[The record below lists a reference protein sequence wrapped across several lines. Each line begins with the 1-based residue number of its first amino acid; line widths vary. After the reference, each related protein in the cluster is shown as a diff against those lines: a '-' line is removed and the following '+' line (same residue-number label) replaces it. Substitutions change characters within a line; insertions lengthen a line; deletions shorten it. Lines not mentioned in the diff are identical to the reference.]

1 VHFFAQSLFPFLSP
15 IQYSPFIR
23 LSHTRKLDKQDRQRQ
38 KRQTAG
44 TLVQKLWGKTKK
56 KTSTAQPRP
65 EIVIPPKGIGPV
77 SMQEINE
84 NDVLAGRGG
93 RINAHIGNV
102 QFRDMVAARKKD
114 YLAKSTKKLE
124 KAHIAAEVVRIIR
137 NMTPPGRFLKA
148 DPDGLW
154 YDIGDQKAIKKVGQ
168 ALREDAPDVRDS
180 DEEDDNQN
188 SYEPFVQSS
197 NTITP
202 KAVIQLPSEHPR
214 QDDAAFP
221 ILPLVREK
229 TRQPRMEPITTGFR
243 STPPIAKAFGD
254 LLPYA
259 AGTSGAAAAVMQDDD
274 LARRSDEVFGR
285 PFHHA
290 DKDMSFISGFS
301 ASDMVSDISGLT
313 DPMSTLSARM
323 SQQRPAMRQSN
334 NTATTYSST
343 FTGTRHFLS
352 ASGAGLN
359 RSNSWSSLFD
369 SNSLRGGG
377 IRDSSLV
384 AGSGISGMQSVAM
397 SDADQR
403 RAQRSEIHQFYQQ
416 QQQQQP
422 YYSQQPQF
430 QQQMAPPPPQ
440 PMSSYYQQS
449 SHHGGLPTDMSVA
462 SMSMNSVASIPASVM
477 SGLSDT
483 LQALDLAEPRI
494 P

>member
-1 VHFFAQSLFPFLSP
+1 M
-15 IQYSPFIR
+15 
-23 LSHTRKLDKQDRQRQ
+23 DRQRQ
-38 KRQTAG
+38 KRQTAS

-65 EIVIPPKGIGPV
+65 EVVIPPKGIGPV

-102 QFRDMVAARKKD
+102 QFRDMVAARKKE
-114 YLAKSTKKLE
+114 YLAKSTRK
-124 KAHIAAEVVRIIR
+124 
-137 NMTPPGRFLKA
+137 FLKA

-154 YDIGDQKAIKKVGQ
+154 YDIGDQKAFKKVGQ

-180 DEEDDNQN
+180 DEDDDIQN

-202 KAVIQLPSEHPR
+202 KAVIQLPSERPM
-214 QDDAAFP
+214 QDDAAFHT
-221 ILPLVREK
+221 LPLLTES
-229 TRQPRMEPITTGFR
+229 TRQPTPTTTGFR

-259 AGTSGAAAAVMQDDD
+259 AGTSGAAAAAMQDAD
-274 LARRSDEVFGR
+274 LARRPDEAFGR

-290 DKDMSFISGFS
+290 DKDTSFISGFS
-301 ASDMVSDISGLT
+301 ASDMVSDMSALT

-323 SQQRPAMRQSN
+323 GHQRPAIRQSN
-334 NTATTYSST
+334 NTATSFSST
-343 FTGTRHFLS
+343 FTGTRPFLS
-352 ASGAGLN
+352 ASVAGLN
-359 RSNSWSSLFD
+359 RSNSWSSLFEN
-369 SNSLRGGG
+369 NSLRGGG
-377 IRDSSLV
+377 IRDSSQL
-384 AGSGISGMQSVAM
+384 AGSGISGMQSVPM

-403 RAQRSEIHQFYQQ
+403 RAQRNEIHQFYQQ
-416 QQQQQP
+416 QQFS
-422 YYSQQPQF
+422 SQQHEL

-440 PMSSYYQQS
+440 PISSYYQQS
-449 SHHGGLPTDMSVA
+449 SHHGALPTDMSVA
-462 SMSMNSVASIPASVM
+462 SMSMNSVASIPASIM

>member
-1 VHFFAQSLFPFLSP
+1 
-15 IQYSPFIR
+15 
-23 LSHTRKLDKQDRQRQ
+23 
-38 KRQTAG
+38 
-44 TLVQKLWGKTKK
+44 
-56 KTSTAQPRP
+56 
-65 EIVIPPKGIGPV
+65 
-77 SMQEINE
+77 MQEINE

-102 QFRDMVAARKKD
+102 QFRDMVAARKKE

-137 NMTPPGRFLKA
+137 NMTPSGRFLKA

-180 DEEDDNQN
+180 DDEDDNN
-188 SYEPFVQSS
+188 SNNYEPFVQSS

-202 KAVIQLPSEHPR
+202 KAVIQLPSDHPM
-214 QDDAAFP
+214 QDDAAFH
-221 ILPLVREK
+221 ILPLVTES
-229 TRQPRMEPITTGFR
+229 TRQPTPTTTGFR

-259 AGTSGAAAAVMQDDD
+259 AGTSGAAAAAMQDAD
-274 LARRSDEVFGR
+274 LARRSDEAFGR

-323 SQQRPAMRQSN
+323 SQQRPTMRQSN

-343 FTGTRHFLS
+343 FTGTRQFLS

-369 SNSLRGGG
+369 NNSLRGGG
-377 IRDSSLV
+377 IRDSSQL

-397 SDADQR
+397 SDAEQR
-403 RAQRSEIHQFYQQ
+403 RAQRNEIHQFYQQ
-416 QQQQQP
+416 QQQQ
-422 YYSQQPQF
+422 YSSQQQQF

-440 PMSSYYQQS
+440 PMSSYHQQS

-462 SMSMNSVASIPASVM
+462 SMSMNSVASIPASIM

-494 P
+494 